1 MSGIATVSIYCPP
14 MSIDKISRKLRRT
27 AVEPMVVTVVMP
39 DGSVLTFK
47 DVTIP
52 PTDVNAVSWPFYWMV
67 KACMA
72 ENGDDFSNYFVVEL
86 DEEPVTVYP
95 SKGYSLAHEVP
106 CKFTLMTARGPVY
119 GGTGKFPECKV
130 PFFGKAQSVTATGTI
145 TIP

>member
-52 PTDVNAVSWPFYWMV
+52 PTDVNAVR
-67 KACMA
+67 
-72 ENGDDFSNYFVVEL
+72 D
-86 DEEPVTVYP
+86 VYKRQLVDYDHS
-95 SKGYSLAHEVP
+95 SK
-106 CKFTLMTARGPVY
+106 M
-119 GGTGKFPECKV
+119 
-130 PFFGKAQSVTATGTI
+130 
-145 TIP
+145 